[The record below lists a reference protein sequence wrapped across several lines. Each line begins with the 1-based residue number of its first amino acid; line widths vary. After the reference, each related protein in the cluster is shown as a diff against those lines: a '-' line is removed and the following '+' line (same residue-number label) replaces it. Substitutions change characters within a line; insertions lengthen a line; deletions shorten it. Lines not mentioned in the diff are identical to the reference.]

1 MQCFMCQM
9 KHWHLDITTT
19 TTSSNV
25 GCVWNFVDLTLEFQ
39 FSLAHLSCNSLQES
53 LTFTSMTQ
61 VLALLTVYHHKMV
74 EVELI
79 KLSAKINKRQLYTLI
94 TCKVNVNTC
103 KRRQMQ
109 AKCLDMWF
117 TFDPFSL
124 FPQM

>member
-1 MQCFMCQM
+1 MQCFMCPSASASF
-9 KHWHLDITTT
+9 DITTT

>member
-1 MQCFMCQM
+1 MCPSASASF
-9 KHWHLDITTT
+9 DITTT

-79 KLSAKINKRQLYTLI
+79 KLSAKINVSYTL
-94 TCKVNVNTC
+94 
-103 KRRQMQ
+103 
-109 AKCLDMWF
+109 
-117 TFDPFSL
+117 
-124 FPQM
+124 